1 METDG
6 YNDGNRAFLQAFM
19 AHSFMTFEEI
29 QPVLAAIISAQG
41 TSTSNYQ
48 LAILLIVSI
57 DRESKR

>member
-19 AHSFMTFEEI
+19 AHSFMPFEEI

-41 TSTSNYQ
+41 TCGSDHQPN
-48 LAILLIVSI
+48 LMLIPSI
-57 DRESKR
+57 NRGPKR